1 MSVTIY
7 GIAASRTMRPLWA
20 ALELGID
27 FEHVPVATGPVGS
40 RKPEFQSLNPNGKIP
55 ALKDG
60 DLVLFE
66 SMAIDWYLVRR
77 YDNGKGLAPRDLREE
92 ALALQ
97 WTLWAVTEVEKPVLD
112 WAFNAFVWPEEKRD
126 PKIAEASMAAMQAPL
141 QVLEAAL
148 AGRQWLVGERFTI
161 ADLNVAATL
170 YRLLKADLPHVPN
183 VQNWLHRCLERPAA
197 LAMRKMRE

>member
-20 ALELGID
+20 ALELGIA
-27 FEHVPVATGPVGS
+27 FEHVPVATGPDGS
-40 RKPEFQSLNPNGKIP
+40 RRPEFQPVNPNGKVP

-60 DLVLFE
+60 DFLLFE
-66 SMAIDWYLVRR
+66 SMAIDWYLVRK
-77 YDNGKGLAPRDLREE
+77 YDEGRGLAPRSVPEE

-97 WTLWAVTEVEKPVLD
+97 WTLWAVTEMERPVID
-112 WAFNAFVWPEEKRD
+112 WAFNAFVWPQEKRD
-126 PKIAEASMAAMQAPL
+126 PKIADACMAAIQAPL
-141 QVLEAAL
+141 KVLDAAL
-148 AGRQWLVGERFTI
+148 AGRQWLVGERFTV

-170 YRLLKADLPHVPN
+170 YRLLQADLAHVPHVRE
-183 VQNWLHRCLERPAA
+183 WLHRCLTRPAA